1 MLRSL
6 AFQKNWPKTHKA
18 LLIPPVRW
26 NFDSIESKVFV
37 YLMSTNDAKELKKK
51 KSAFSFKIW
60 GQSKSESANHNNDLA
75 LPTTNNG
82 IKVVADAFSSNWET
96 EELALRM
103 KLHKNNLAFQ
113 KAACYV
119 IRRLCYYSDETPKEE
134 RREVE
139 SNVFIF
145 GKHKVVKVISSCLKK
160 FSHDTEYL
168 AWAFCA
174 LGNLSTGKHSF
185 MIIERRIH
193 FSLQRLF
200 CLFRTIIFMLS
211 NLNSESLFRQSLA
224 SLINLTAYDERSTS
238 NRFKFLDLNKNAIC
252 FMKHG
257 GIETTLRLMKK
268 NYTNEDVVYYGCF
281 LLKNLAVVS
290 MRKWKTYEQIIVDRK
305 GINTILFIME
315 KNMDN
320 VKVLRRCLS
329 VLWVLTKDY
338 RYIVPDRKLPKAMIK
353 MALYVFEHHADK
365 PKVIINVFQCL
376 RNLAEL
382 SEESHKHLMDPV
394 IKNHILKM
402 LDTHKKHLNL
412 SLEGQMLLFSMY
424 IRLKPEE
431 LQGEGQDLLFGIAD
445 DIIKQM
451 KDHPNHVVVNQFG
464 IELLANFTLRG
475 GNLLDHIRGQGVGQL
490 LSRAM
495 RNKKLAFVEEPS
507 WKLKIKYIVAHQD
520 DHEAQEIDF
529 DNV

>member
-1 MLRSL
+1 
-6 AFQKNWPKTHKA
+6 
-18 LLIPPVRW
+18 
-26 NFDSIESKVFV
+26 
-37 YLMSTNDAKELKKK
+37 
-51 KSAFSFKIW
+51 
-60 GQSKSESANHNNDLA
+60 
-75 LPTTNNG
+75 
-82 IKVVADAFSSNWET
+82 
-96 EELALRM
+96 
-103 KLHKNNLAFQ
+103 
-113 KAACYV
+113 
-119 IRRLCYYSDETPKEE
+119 
-134 RREVE
+134 
-139 SNVFIF
+139 
-145 GKHKVVKVISSCLKK
+145 
-160 FSHDTEYL
+160 
-168 AWAFCA
+168 
-174 LGNLSTGKHSF
+174 
-185 MIIERRIH
+185 
-193 FSLQRLF
+193 
-200 CLFRTIIFMLS
+200 
-211 NLNSESLFRQSLA
+211 
-224 SLINLTAYDERSTS
+224 
-238 NRFKFLDLNKNAIC
+238 
-252 FMKHG
+252 
-257 GIETTLRLMKK
+257 
-268 NYTNEDVVYYGCF
+268 
-281 LLKNLAVVS
+281 
-290 MRKWKTYEQIIVDRK
+290 
-305 GINTILFIME
+305 
-315 KNMDN
+315 
-320 VKVLRRCLS
+320 
-329 VLWVLTKDY
+329 
-338 RYIVPDRKLPKAMIK
+338 MIK